1 MQRLRRH
8 WSACAVAAESQ
19 QRRQDAC
26 GL

>member
-8 WSACAVAAESQ
+8 WSACGVAAESQ
-19 QRRQDAC
+19 QRRQDAF